1 MFSPAALPAVARD
14 WLLVNPIMHGI
25 EYTRSGFFPATISPW
40 GRYFLSGNVRNTVN
54 FPRFGAPRSVRKA
67 FGGTVI
73 VLENIAKR
81 YRTES
86 GPGRWV
92 LKDVSMTIPRNRSVG
107 LVGRN
112 GAGKST
118 LLRLIGGIDEPS
130 RGSVERRCRVSWPLG
145 FGGGLQG
152 SLTGRQN
159 VKFVCRLHGYDE
171 HLGEQM
177 EFVKSFSE
185 LGDAFEDPIK
195 TYSSG
200 MGRGLSSPCHWCSI
214 LKSIWSTSSP
224 RWGRSLQ
231 EEESSRV

>member
-1 MFSPAALPAVARD
+1 M
-14 WLLVNPIMHGI
+14 
-25 EYTRSGFFPATISPW
+25 
-40 GRYFLSGNVRNTVN
+40 
-54 FPRFGAPRSVRKA
+54 
-67 FGGTVI
+67 I

-200 MGRGLSSPCHWCSI
+200 MGARLKFALSLVFDFEVYLVNELTAVGDAAFKKKSQAAFRELADHAGLIMVSHDE
-214 LKSIWSTSSP
+214 
-224 RWGRSLQ
+224 RSLKEFCSAGIWLHEGQ
-231 EEESSRV
+231 AYWFDEIDEALARYRESLAA